1 MSTDNILTNTTGREY
16 YIYQLGMLTDKLQN
30 KANELENNYKNLQ
43 HTVANNVST
52 IGQTGL
58 TRPYTTSFIDT
69 INSTSENLMLNIAGD
84 IRTQFVNTMYILYE
98 LYYVHISNSEA
109 IADFKQKV
117 IDQLNIDFAPKIKN
131 NPFNVNEITTQP
143 EF

>member
-1 MSTDNILTNTTGREY
+1 MSADSILTNTTGREY
-16 YIYQLGMLTDKLQN
+16 YIYQLGMLTDRLQN

-43 HTVANNVST
+43 YTVANNVAT

-58 TRPYTTSFIDT
+58 VRPYTTSFIDT
-69 INSTSENLMLNIAGD
+69 INYTNEKLAINEAGN

-98 LYYVHISNSEA
+98 LYYIHTTDKEA

-117 IDQLNIDFAPKIKN
+117 IDQLNIDFAAKIKT
-131 NPFNVNEITTQP
+131 NPFKVKEITT
-143 EF
+143 